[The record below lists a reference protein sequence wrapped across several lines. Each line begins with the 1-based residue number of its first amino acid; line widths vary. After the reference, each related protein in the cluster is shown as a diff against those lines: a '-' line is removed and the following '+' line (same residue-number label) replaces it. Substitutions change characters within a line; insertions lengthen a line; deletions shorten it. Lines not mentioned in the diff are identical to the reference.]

1 MSDIMLISKVR
12 LHLQLHFVLVYRDSI
27 REYRMNMGCGQEMV
41 R

>member
-12 LHLQLHFVLVYRDSI
+12 LRLQLHFVFVYRDSVRKLSGRI
-27 REYRMNMGCGQEMV
+27 RDVDR